1 MSPSSPA
8 PRRLIALAVV
18 LLLAVVGAG
27 CGRNSGAGPAEDGST
42 TLRFAWWGNEKRAA
56 ATQEALRAFEA
67 AHPGIKVVGESTE
80 FSAYFDK
87 LATGVAAGD
96 APDVFTLGGAYP
108 AEYAGRGALLDLGTV
123 AGSLDLSALDE
134 SARQNGQVKGTQY
147 GVSTGSNA
155 LAIVANPAVFKTAG
169 VDLPD
174 DTTWTWEQYAA
185 LAAEIT
191 ANSPKGTY
199 GTATPLTHDSLDAYA
214 RQRGESL
221 YTADGKLGLTEPTVA
236 AFFDFSL
243 RMMKEQAAP
252 PASITVEEEG
262 ASTEQT
268 LMGRGQAGMMLGW
281 SNSVAALSAA
291 TGAELTLLRLPGET
305 PTPGIWLQ
313 SSQYYAISA
322 KTEHAD
328 AAAKL
333 IDFMVND
340 ERAGTVL
347 LTDRGVPANPKIRTA
362 ITPKLDPAGQTE
374 VGYIDDIGKI
384 DFAPTYIGP
393 VGSTAVSEIT
403 TRISTDVLF
412 ERITPA
418 EAAQQWMNESA
429 QAIAG

>member
-1 MSPSSPA
+1 MSAALSS
-8 PRRLIALAVV
+8 PRRLLALAV
-18 LLLAVVGAG
+18 LLVVALTGAG
-27 CGRNSGAGPAEDGST
+27 CGRNSAGPADDGST

-56 ATQEALRAFEA
+56 ATDQALRAFEQA
-67 AHPGIKVVGESTE
+67 NPGIKVVGESTE

-123 AGSLDLSALDE
+123 SGSLDLAALDE
-134 SARQNGQVKGTQY
+134 SARQNGQVQGTQY
-147 GVSTGSNA
+147 GVSTGANA
-155 LAIVANPAVFKTAG
+155 LAIVANPAVFAAAE

-174 DTTWTWEQYAA
+174 DQSWTWADYAA
-185 LAAEIT
+185 LATKIT
-191 ANSPKGTY
+191 ENSPKGTY

-221 YTADGKLGLTEPTVA
+221 YTADGKLGLTEQTVNS
-236 AFFDFSL
+236 FFDFSL
-243 RMMKEQAAP
+243 RLMKQQAAP
-252 PASITVEEEG
+252 PATITVEEEG

-268 LMGRGQAGMMLGW
+268 LMGRGRAGMMLAW
-281 SNSVAALSAA
+281 SNSIAALSTA
-291 TGAELTLLRLPGET
+291 TGSELKLLRLPGET

-313 SSQYYAISA
+313 SSQYYAVSA
-322 KTEHAD
+322 KTEHAA

-333 IDFMVND
+333 IAFLVSD
-340 ERAGTVL
+340 ERAGKVL

-362 ITPKLDPAGQTE
+362 IAPQLEPAGQAE
-374 VGYIDDIGKI
+374 VSYIDDIGKI
-384 DFAPTYIGP
+384 DFAPTFIGP
-393 VGSTAVSEIT
+393 VGSTKVAEIT

-418 EAAQQWMNESA
+418 EAAKQWLTESQ